1 MNGEEQNLD
10 EIFDLLP
17 REERLNILQ
26 QRLDDMVARN
36 ELISAVV
43 DGETRYFTPQ
53 NYQADPVA

>member
-26 QRLDDMVARN
+26 QRLDDMVARG

-43 DGETRYFTPQ
+43 DGETRYSTPQ